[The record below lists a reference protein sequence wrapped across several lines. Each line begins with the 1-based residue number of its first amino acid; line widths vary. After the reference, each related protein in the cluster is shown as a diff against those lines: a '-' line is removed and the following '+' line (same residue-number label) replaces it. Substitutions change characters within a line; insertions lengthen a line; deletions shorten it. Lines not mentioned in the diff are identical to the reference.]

1 MTMYWRTG
9 LILWL
14 AFLVACVAPLPA
26 PEDSAKA
33 VSTPDRYQVVWGD
46 TLIAIAWRY
55 GLDYR
60 DIAAW
65 NRLKSPDVIYA
76 GQTLRL
82 RPPGVVLTPEPSSP
96 ADSQPVQTAK
106 PASAPKK
113 SSPKKT
119 TESVASKQD
128 WRWPIKGQVV
138 RRFKPDVPG
147 GKGIRI
153 KGELGEP
160 VRAASLGEVVYS
172 GSGLPGY
179 GKLIIVKHPNNLFSA
194 YGYLQKIDVKEGD
207 RVETG
212 QKIAELGT
220 SNENRSMLHF
230 EIRKNGT
237 PVNPL
242 RYLPG

>member
-1 MTMYWRTG
+1 MLALLVSCTG
-9 LILWL
+9 
-14 AFLVACVAPLPA
+14 FSPPPA
-26 PEDSAKA
+26 EKVRSTTVPE
-33 VSTPDRYQVVWGD
+33 TYQVVRGD

-65 NRLKSPDVIYA
+65 NRLKSPDIIYA
-76 GQTLRL
+76 GQSLRL
-82 RPPGVVLTPEPSSP
+82 NPSTKTEKFRSKPSTSRKTRPTQTAKARPAPKISSP
-96 ADSQPVQTAK
+96 TKTQPTKPVQTK
-106 PASAPKK
+106 L
-113 SSPKKT
+113 T
-119 TESVASKQD
+119 
-128 WRWPIKGQVV
+128 WHWPIKGKIV
-138 RRFKPDVPG
+138 RRFKPNVPG

-153 KGELGEP
+153 RGRLGEP

-179 GKLIIVKHPNNLFSA
+179 GQLIIVKHPNNLFSA
-194 YGYLQKIDVKEGD
+194 YGYLRKIDVKEGD
-207 RVETG
+207 SVKVG

-220 SNENRSMLHF
+220 SNENRPALHF
-230 EIRKNGT
+230 EIRKSGA